1 MKTTNKTLKNF
12 TSVMSDYPV
21 YEVKEYTK
29 KELSDKDCYFL
40 RYILMRFIYEN
51 KSNIW
56 QFMDM
61 EPEREKQIYYEVDES
76 ASIAMNALFIGHFE
90 GYDIAEDAKIMSIE
104 LTTENRVI
112 LNVYNTKKDS
122 YKQYLI
128 C

>member
-12 TSVMSDYPV
+12 TSVTGWHPV
-21 YEVKEYTK
+21 YEIEEYTK
-29 KELSDKDCYFL
+29 KELSYKDCCFL
-40 RYILMRFIYEN
+40 KYILTRFIYEN
-51 KSNIW
+51 KSNIY

-61 EPEREKQIYYEVDES
+61 EPEREERLYYEIDNS
-76 ASIAMNALFIGHFE
+76 SNIAMNALFMGNFE

-112 LNVYNTKKDS
+112 LNVYDKKDS